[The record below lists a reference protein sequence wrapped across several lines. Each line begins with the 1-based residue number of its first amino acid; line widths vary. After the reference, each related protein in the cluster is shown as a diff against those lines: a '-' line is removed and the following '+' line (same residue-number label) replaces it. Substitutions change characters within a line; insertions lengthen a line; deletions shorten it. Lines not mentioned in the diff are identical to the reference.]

1 MAALAELSR
10 APPYRPAPT
19 SLAGPAKGIAA
30 VQSHTAVGANTAGDE
45 DEWDALEAMAQEEAG
60 SPDEDVDMD
69 VLREIEEQEAA
80 RRTSGERPKEAATGH
95 ASVRLEEGS
104 ERPRRSRIIF
114 EEEDDF
120 GAFGAEAENVPVP
133 PARHDTEGTSCL

>member
-1 MAALAELSR
+1 MAALAELNR

-19 SLAGPAKGIAA
+19 SLAGSAKGTAA
-30 VQSHTAVGANTAGDE
+30 VQSNTAARADIAADE
-45 DEWDALEAMAQEEAG
+45 DDWDALEAMAQEEAAF
-60 SPDEDVDMD
+60 PDEDVDMD

-80 RRTSGERPKEAATGH
+80 GRTSGERPEEAATGH